1 MANTDRDARE
11 RFAANV
17 EGLRRQAGLSLD
29 ALATRSR
36 VDAEELRRILDADQ
50 EAGAGAIDMI
60 AGALGV
66 DPGELFR
73 GIVWVPPADGR
84 PGRYAVEGPEG
95 G

>member
-1 MANTDRDARE
+1 MADTDRDARE
-11 RFAANV
+11 RFATNV

-29 ALATRSR
+29 ELATRSR
-36 VDAEELRRILDADQ
+36 VDGDELRRILSGEL
-50 EAGAGAIDMI
+50 EAGAGAIDKI

-73 GIVWVPPADGR
+73 GISWVPPTEGR
-84 PGRYAVEGPEG
+84 SGRFVVEGPEG